1 VDNTARDHRIRV
13 LFPSDI
19 AADEYD
25 SDQPFAWLRRP
36 VAIDAASAEYKEP
49 DPVERP
55 HHTVFAIGD
64 STGGLAVLCPEGLH
78 EHSVLDD
85 SRRTLALTLFRA
97 VHKTVQTN
105 GEPGSQTLGRMEFR
119 YALSPFRGGLPK
131 GQISR
136 RVQELQA
143 GIASHLTSN
152 LPSRHSFCRIDAPDE
167 VVMTALKP
175 GMDGRSVVVRLWNT
189 GTNSASAVI
198 RPATPVA
205 AAWLCNLNEEPG
217 AQLPLTSEG
226 VPVEVPSFGL
236 ATVNLTFAVG
246 KANESTREGK

>member
-1 VDNTARDHRIRV
+1 MSETPGQR
-13 LFPSDI
+13 
-19 AADEYD
+19 
-25 SDQPFAWLRRP
+25 
-36 VAIDAASAEYKEP
+36 
-49 DPVERP
+49 
-55 HHTVFAIGD
+55 
-64 STGGLAVLCPEGLH
+64 PEGPKAISYQQ
-78 EHSVLDD
+78 HSVLDD

-131 GQISR
+131 GRISR
-136 RVQELQA
+136 RVLELQA

-152 LPSRHSFCRIDAPDE
+152 LPSRQSFCRIDAPDE

-189 GTNSASAVI
+189 GANSASAVI
-198 RPATPVA
+198 HPATPVA
-205 AAWLCNLNEEPG
+205 AAWLCNLNEEPS
-217 AQLPLTSEG
+217 AQLSLTHEG
-226 VPVEVPSFGL
+226 VPVEVPPFGL

-246 KANESTREGK
+246 EVKAS